1 MVHTKATVKL
11 ATAATPTLGQ
21 ENVILYNYVV
31 SIVPTSHHMT
41 TNAGK
46 TGMKEV
52 RMPLSS
58 VRSENTVMEVLRP
71 QVSDTRPARKV
82 PSANLGSCHQY
93 SKIKA

>member
-1 MVHTKATVKL
+1 M
-11 ATAATPTLGQ
+11 
-21 ENVILYNYVV
+21 ILYNNEL

-41 TNAGK
+41 TNAGN

-82 PSANLGSCHQY
+82 PSANLGRYHQCSRY
-93 SKIKA
+93 QP

>member
-1 MVHTKATVKL
+1 
-11 ATAATPTLGQ
+11 
-21 ENVILYNYVV
+21 
-31 SIVPTSHHMT
+31 MT

-52 RMPLSS
+52 RMPLRS

-82 PSANLGSCHQY
+82 PRANLPSY
-93 SKIKA
+93 SFIDVAMLQIATVKIYYLTMNVKASPLP

>member
-1 MVHTKATVKL
+1 
-11 ATAATPTLGQ
+11 
-21 ENVILYNYVV
+21 
-31 SIVPTSHHMT
+31 MT

-93 SKIKA
+93 SKMKASLSP

>member
-1 MVHTKATVKL
+1 
-11 ATAATPTLGQ
+11 
-21 ENVILYNYVV
+21 
-31 SIVPTSHHMT
+31 MT
-41 TNAGK
+41 TNAGN

-82 PSANLGSCHQY
+82 PRANL
-93 SKIKA
+93 SKKPTVKCFYQTQ

>member
-1 MVHTKATVKL
+1 
-11 ATAATPTLGQ
+11 
-21 ENVILYNYVV
+21 
-31 SIVPTSHHMT
+31 MT

-58 VRSENTVMEVLRP
+58 VRRENTVMEVLRP

-82 PSANLGSCHQY
+82 PRANLGRYHQCSRY
-93 SKIKA
+93 RP

>member
-1 MVHTKATVKL
+1 
-11 ATAATPTLGQ
+11 
-21 ENVILYNYVV
+21 
-31 SIVPTSHHMT
+31 MT

-82 PSANLGSCHQY
+82 PSANLGSYHQY
-93 SKIKA
+93 CA

>member
-1 MVHTKATVKL
+1 
-11 ATAATPTLGQ
+11 
-21 ENVILYNYVV
+21 
-31 SIVPTSHHMT
+31 MT

-82 PSANLGSCHQY
+82 PRANLPSYHQCY
-93 SKIKA
+93 RQQLSTIKYLYPTK

>member
-1 MVHTKATVKL
+1 M
-11 ATAATPTLGQ
+11 
-21 ENVILYNYVV
+21 ILYNNVV

-41 TNAGK
+41 TNAGN

-82 PSANLGSCHQY
+82 PRANLPRY
-93 SKIKA
+93 SFIIVAMLQIATVKCKVFLSNTMKASLLP

>member
-1 MVHTKATVKL
+1 M
-11 ATAATPTLGQ
+11 
-21 ENVILYNYVV
+21 ILYNKELC
-31 SIVPTSHHMT
+31 IVPTSHHMT
-41 TNAGK
+41 TNAGN

-82 PSANLGSCHQY
+82 PSANLRRCHQY
-93 SKIKA
+93 NKIKASLSP